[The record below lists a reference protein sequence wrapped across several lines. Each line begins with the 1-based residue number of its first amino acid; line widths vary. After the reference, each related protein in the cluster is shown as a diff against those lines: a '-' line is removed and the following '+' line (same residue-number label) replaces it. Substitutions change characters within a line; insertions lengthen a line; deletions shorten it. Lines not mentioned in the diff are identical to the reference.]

1 MRMASKIMS
10 LVLVWNL
17 IYFINPAIAAS
28 SGPGSP
34 PANFETLKT
43 KISESLIGYRCGD
56 SDSIGFS
63 GNWLITEEDKNF
75 GVNSMIFTP
84 GGSLFKC
91 GRYQSKFDF
100 EYKSKTYPGTVW
112 NSGEGLPDFGSARSS
127 VVIPSIPLWGTTAP
141 SEGSWVVAVNYLSG
155 FGFSWKESK
164 VLAYNPE
171 TLIFAINPTVPLV
184 EKNALVFN
192 NKGDFLGVVSK
203 HGVKAIEGGVLVH
216 GAPLQCPLNA
226 TQSSSSVT
234 KCSEGVYAQNI
245 WKNSATSPA
254 PDSKQVCVLATP
266 GSGYSD
272 KSNLEEQCTSSDIT
286 SWDFGFCSAHPKHEL
301 QIYSKKK
308 WIKTKTVTAI
318 KSIETCSNTLNPYDV
333 VIKETKI
340 AKYRVKS
347 YGNSKYE
354 TAYMNLTL
362 TLRNNA

>member
-1 MRMASKIMS
+1 MRVASKIMS

-34 PANFETLKT
+34 PANFETFKT
-43 KISESLIGYRCGD
+43 KISESLIGYRCGEI
-56 SDSIGFS
+56 DSIGFS
-63 GNWLITEEDKNF
+63 GDWVITEDDKNA

-91 GRYQSKFDF
+91 GRYKSKFDF
-100 EYKSKTYPGTVW
+100 QYKSKTYPGTVW

-127 VVIPSIPLWGTTAP
+127 VVIPSTPLWGTTAP
-141 SEGSWVVAVNYLSG
+141 SEGSWVVVVNYLSG

-164 VLAYNPE
+164 VLAYNPD
-171 TLIFAINPTVPLV
+171 TLIFAVNPTVPLI

-192 NKGDFLGVVSK
+192 NKGEFLGVVSK

-254 PDSKQVCVLATP
+254 TALNSKQVCVLASVA
-266 GSGYSD
+266 SGFTAEECSD
-272 KSNLEEQCTSSDIT
+272 STT
-286 SWDFGFCSAHPKHEL
+286 WTFGFCDIVPVADL
-301 QIYSKKK
+301 QILRGKK
-308 WIKTKTVTAI
+308 WVKVKTSKGEMNKEQCPDDEEESNYLYYRFTGNPQSKYRIKTYGDKRYATAGYINLKITI
-318 KSIETCSNTLNPYDV
+318 KDV
-333 VIKETKI
+333 
-340 AKYRVKS
+340 
-347 YGNSKYE
+347 N
-354 TAYMNLTL
+354 
-362 TLRNNA
+362 